1 MRPVVRRAI
10 ALLLKVAF
18 VGAALLFLARG
29 VAWAE
34 VARTLRGAN
43 ILLLGGVVVINFGMM
58 ALKASRLRLLLGKIP
73 LFSSCFLA
81 KLTASAIN
89 NVLPLRGGDMARL
102 WMLERHAGITKS
114 AAAAVAVVEILFEMI
129 SLGVVALVGALA
141 IHQQRWI
148 VGTTLTLLGVAALLI
163 WLALRTGNARP
174 HPAHDPVWE
183 RSPGGRLHEF
193 LERIRPGLV
202 ALRNR
207 RVVATVVAMSL
218 GMWLLEV
225 TMVVPVRARD
235 PAADRNG
242 PALATI
248 ILLGI
253 NLAIALP
260 SMPASAGTF
269 EGGASLVLV
278 LSGIAKGPAVAFAL
292 LYHAIQVVPVT
303 IAGLGVVS
311 RVGLTL
317 DRLPAFPSGADP
329 AAPEATAVVNSRGRA
344 WFSRLAAD
352 SELVRS
358 AIGCACDKDVT
369 VTKKSRL
376 PQVGGV
382 LCADVEENLLYAFQR
397 PGAGVDA
404 DCFRRACGSPS
415 LRLCGPRSGLL
426 PVSTP
431 PSPAAVVNGRVYGTV
446 FDSTFTI
453 ANVAVFGRGAVTI
466 GPSGVASVANARGSI
481 GGQSLSGQ
489 AALFQGDATAL
500 VPALPTQAFANV
512 VSLGD
517 NELALIQS
525 TGSSFTNTFAYFR
538 AGNESVIDFGLPDP
552 AANAFMN
559 DAGMI
564 GLTKNESPTDHFDH
578 GYRYDPRTRTSTPLP
593 ALPRPYRR
601 QRAHPGDQHRG

>member
-58 ALKASRLRLLLGKIP
+58 ALKAVRLRLLLGKIP

-89 NVLPLRGGDMARL
+89 NMLPLRGGDMARL

-114 AAAAVAVVEILFEMI
+114 AAAAVAVVEVLFEMI

-141 IHQQRWI
+141 IHQQRWV

-174 HPAHDPVWE
+174 HPAHEPVWE

-193 LERIRPGLV
+193 LERLRPGLA
-202 ALRNR
+202 ALRSR
-207 RVVATVVAMSL
+207 RAVAAVVAMSL
-218 GMWLLEV
+218 GIWLLEV
-225 TMVVPVRARD
+225 TMVVLCARAIQL
-235 PAADRNG
+235 PIG

-329 AAPEATAVVNSRGRA
+329 AAPEATAAVNSRGRA
-344 WFSRLAAD
+344 
-352 SELVRS
+352 
-358 AIGCACDKDVT
+358 
-369 VTKKSRL
+369 
-376 PQVGGV
+376 
-382 LCADVEENLLYAFQR
+382 
-397 PGAGVDA
+397 
-404 DCFRRACGSPS
+404 
-415 LRLCGPRSGLL
+415 
-426 PVSTP
+426 
-431 PSPAAVVNGRVYGTV
+431 
-446 FDSTFTI
+446 
-453 ANVAVFGRGAVTI
+453 
-466 GPSGVASVANARGSI
+466 
-481 GGQSLSGQ
+481 
-489 AALFQGDATAL
+489 
-500 VPALPTQAFANV
+500 
-512 VSLGD
+512 
-517 NELALIQS
+517 
-525 TGSSFTNTFAYFR
+525 
-538 AGNESVIDFGLPDP
+538 
-552 AANAFMN
+552 
-559 DAGMI
+559 
-564 GLTKNESPTDHFDH
+564 
-578 GYRYDPRTRTSTPLP
+578 
-593 ALPRPYRR
+593 
-601 QRAHPGDQHRG
+601 